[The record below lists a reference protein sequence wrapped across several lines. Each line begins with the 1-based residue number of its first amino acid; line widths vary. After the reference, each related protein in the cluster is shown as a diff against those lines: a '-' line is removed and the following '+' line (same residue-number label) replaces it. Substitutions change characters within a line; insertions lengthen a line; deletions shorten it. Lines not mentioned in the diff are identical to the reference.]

1 MPPVGVTSE
10 SSFAVGQSALRSS
23 GTSPN
28 FRISLASLKSPLDV
42 PGPQREHAA
51 YRLRPTLLRPSRATS
66 ILPPTRPSRPAA
78 ETPGRRCREAT
89 PGDGS
94 QGRANARMRQMS
106 EVTYYVAL
114 PFVFSDDGMAAGEAA
129 ECLSANSPVRGV
141 YRTPALMD
149 QNEIQKSGR
158 QQNSEDHIGVE
169 VHVLAPRPV
178 AAPASGRGA

>member
-1 MPPVGVTSE
+1 
-10 SSFAVGQSALRSS
+10 
-23 GTSPN
+23 
-28 FRISLASLKSPLDV
+28 
-42 PGPQREHAA
+42 
-51 YRLRPTLLRPSRATS
+51 
-66 ILPPTRPSRPAA
+66 
-78 ETPGRRCREAT
+78 
-89 PGDGS
+89 
-94 QGRANARMRQMS
+94 MS

-169 VHVLAPRPV
+169 VHVLGRVLINFDLSASLRKRPR
-178 AAPASGRGA
+178 S